1 MRHLSY
7 RIILS
12 AMGIMLLCNL
22 SGWPEGDFAMAGLS
36 NAVQVQYASGDTE
49 LDTIAKGVN
58 FFSSVDSAVDK
69 FPAELAN
76 LQFTRRAFPDAVDAT
91 IDAPSEST
99 VYVVLGQGP
108 AADDSR
114 QTLESGGWKNIGYLY
129 TLGSDARKMGVYK
142 QTFTSSQHL
151 VVPSHKGAIGV
162 IVAAAELNV
171 STPPQND
178 QTPPD
183 QTTATE
189 PSEAKS
195 NAALQNTDT
204 DAPAIRISKL
214 QASIKMLCV
223 LDQTNGDALGSAT
236 DLILTVSPGSPK
248 GDSIPVTFSIPVGK
262 QMNQVL
268 GDVARAIDTRYPMI
282 AARKMEFS
290 FEDRTNYDGPSV
302 GAALGTLILSVIQGF
317 DIDPQFAITGDVSAE
332 GKVRVIGG
340 VGAKLRGA
348 KDAGCTLVA
357 VPNEDSEE
365 LIDAVIFNGVSEI
378 EDIQVIGIST
388 LDDAAAI
395 ARADRD
401 PKEQQAI
408 DLFSEVQQSI
418 QASPSY
424 LHSDEALNKLKH
436 VTELAPN
443 HLSARLLL
451 QIAQNKQRRRL
462 TAWASEYYAEM
473 ELNSVIPV
481 LTDNTV
487 ATGTQHLMPAA
498 VDAAIMKLRHL
509 RPICDIRIQQF
520 VDSCIELI
528 QARRDYDVG
537 AESREAVMEKYQAYS
552 DEFDKLHGDRALME
566 KMLHEGV

>member
-1 MRHLSY
+1 M
-7 RIILS
+7 
-12 AMGIMLLCNL
+12 
-22 SGWPEGDFAMAGLS
+22 
-36 NAVQVQYASGDTE
+36 
-49 LDTIAKGVN
+49 
-58 FFSSVDSAVDK
+58 
-69 FPAELAN
+69 
-76 LQFTRRAFPDAVDAT
+76 
-91 IDAPSEST
+91 
-99 VYVVLGQGP
+99 
-108 AADDSR
+108 
-114 QTLESGGWKNIGYLY
+114 
-129 TLGSDARKMGVYK
+129 
-142 QTFTSSQHL
+142 
-151 VVPSHKGAIGV
+151 
-162 IVAAAELNV
+162 
-171 STPPQND
+171 
-178 QTPPD
+178 
-183 QTTATE
+183 
-189 PSEAKS
+189 
-195 NAALQNTDT
+195 
-204 DAPAIRISKL
+204 
-214 QASIKMLCV
+214 
-223 LDQTNGDALGSAT
+223 
-236 DLILTVSPGSPK
+236 
-248 GDSIPVTFSIPVGK
+248 
-262 QMNQVL
+262 
-268 GDVARAIDTRYPMI
+268 
-282 AARKMEFS
+282 
-290 FEDRTNYDGPSV
+290 
-302 GAALGTLILSVIQGF
+302 
-317 DIDPQFAITGDVSAE
+317 
-332 GKVRVIGG
+332 
-340 VGAKLRGA
+340 
-348 KDAGCTLVA
+348 
-357 VPNEDSEE
+357 PNEDSEE

-418 QASPSY
+418 QASPGY

-552 DEFDKLHGDRALME
+552 DEFDKLHGDRADGKNAARRGLDARPQR
-566 KMLHEGV
+566 